1 LAIPKQTGP
10 GGRIRDVQAAGK
22 GAHVIAGTAGYSVGN
37 LHLPGYNLPWE
48 RREAHE
54 QHPSDFARPADILV
68 QASNGAS
75 DYGNKFG
82 EPLISGFCRSFGQRT
97 PDGERIEYIKPIMF
111 SGGIGSID
119 AQYVTKGTAEL
130 GMHLVKVGGPVY
142 RIGVGG
148 GAASSVE
155 VQGGEESA
163 TLNFNAVQRGD
174 PEMEQKMNRVI
185 RGCIESEVNPIHAIH
200 DQGAG
205 GNGNVLK
212 EIAEPEGAV
221 IYTDRFTL
229 GDPTIDT
236 LELWGAEFQE
246 SNALLVHERHLP
258 LVKSL
263 GHREKC
269 QVDVVGEI
277 TGDGRIQLIEPEEKR
292 HSSQHPVDLNLEH
305 VLGSMPR
312 KLFRM
317 QRIERISRPLQL
329 PTNLTVQLALQQV
342 LRLPSVCSKRFL
354 TNKVDRSVTGLVAQ
368 QQCIGPLHTP
378 LADYAAI
385 ALAPW
390 DTVGAVTAIG
400 EQPIKGMICARSGG
414 EMSVAEMITNM
425 MFACITELK
434 DVKCSGNWMWAAKL
448 AGEGARLVDTC
459 EVMCNRL
466 SQLNVA
472 IDGGK
477 DSLSMAAVLR
487 RPAPAAPELIKAP
500 GTLVLSGYA
509 PMPDI
514 RRKVTPL
521 LSSGA
526 VPSRLLYIPLH
537 ANNQQ
542 WAAHAP
548 RLGGSALSQS
558 LGQLG
563 DQPPRM
569 EDGRILGAGFNIVQ
583 DLIRRGWCLAGHDVS
598 DGGLLGAVLEMAF
611 ASDCGL
617 QLQLQPEAFG
627 WDEYTDDWSTEAD
640 LKLGNDRTPS
650 RKSSVHSRPTNASS
664 ITPSAVLSLLFN
676 EEVGVVIEVLEKNVV
691 DIEELLLSAQLAC
704 VSLGTHTPND
714 ARIRVLVADQCV
726 LDGDVHFW
734 RDVWEETS
742 YQLELLQTDRECAKS
757 ERAQLRDG
765 KRHVPN
771 WKVTFDANQL
781 PRSLPIER
789 PFSSNPSGRVA
800 VWREEGSNG
809 DREMISALFESGFQ
823 VIDVTTSDLIEGRFS
838 LNTVNGLVFPGG
850 FSFADVLGSAR
861 GWAASVSF
869 NKRVSQQLEEFKAR
883 SDTWSLGVCNGCQL
897 MALIGWVGP
906 NEKGTQDFFEVLVD
920 CFLINRIFICCIPP
934 TGEQGTQLQHNRSER
949 FESRF
954 SSVKIQNSNSVLLKD
969 MSGSVLGVWVAHG
982 EGRFAFRAP
991 EVLERVRSRN
1001 LIALSYVDDDNQET
1015 TE

>member
-1 LAIPKQTGP
+1 M
-10 GGRIRDVQAAGK
+10 
-22 GAHVIAGTAGYSVGN
+22 IAGTAGYSVGN
-37 LHLPGYNLPWE
+37 LHLPGYNLSWE

-54 QHPSDFARPADILV
+54 EHPSDFARPADILI

-82 EPLISGFCRSFGQRT
+82 EPLISGFCRSFGQRL
-97 PDGERIEYIKPIMF
+97 PDGERVEYIKPIMF

-119 AQYVTKGTAEL
+119 AQYVAKGEAEL

-148 GAASSVE
+148 GAASSVQ
-155 VQGGEESA
+155 VQGGEETVA
-163 TLNFNAVQRGD
+163 LNFNAVQRGD

-185 RGCIESEVNPIHAIH
+185 RGCIESDVNPIHSIH

-212 EIAEPEGAV
+212 EIAEPKGAA

-229 GDPTIDT
+229 GDPTINT
-236 LELWGAEFQE
+236 LELWGAEYQE
-246 SNALLVHERHLP
+246 TNALLVHERHLP
-258 LVKSL
+258 LVKSI
-263 GHREKC
+263 GRREKC

-277 TGDGRIQLIEPEEKR
+277 TGDGRIRLIEPAEER
-292 HSSQHPVDLNLEH
+292 HSDQHPVDLQLEH

-317 QRIERISRPLQL
+317 QRIERIPRSLQL
-329 PTNLTVQLALQQV
+329 PTNLTVQLSLQQV

-368 QQCIGPLHTP
+368 QQCVGPLHTP
-378 LADYAAI
+378 VADYAAI

-390 DTVGAVTAIG
+390 NTVGAVTAIG
-400 EQPIKGMICARSGG
+400 EQPIKGLICARSGG
-414 EMSVAEMITNM
+414 EMSTAEMITNM
-425 MFACITELK
+425 MFACITDLK

-459 EVMCNRL
+459 EAMCSRL

-487 RPAPAAPELIKAP
+487 RPGSATPELIKAP

-514 RRKVTPL
+514 RQKVTPL
-521 LSSGA
+521 LSSGST
-526 VPSRLLYIPLH
+526 PTRLMYIPLH
-537 ANNQQ
+537 ANDQQ
-542 WAAHAP
+542 WNRHAP

-563 DQPPRM
+563 DLPPRM
-569 EDGRILGAGFNIVQ
+569 EDARPLAAGFRIVQ
-583 DLIRRGWCLAGHDVS
+583 DLVRRGWCLAGHDVS
-598 DGGLLGAVLEMAF
+598 DGGMLTAVLEMAF

-617 QLQLQPEAFG
+617 QLRLQPEDFG
-627 WDEYTDDWSTEAD
+627 WDEYTDAWSTPINS
-640 LKLGNDRTPS
+640 KLSTERTPS
-650 RKSSVHSRPTNASS
+650 RKSSVHSVGSSSLNASS
-664 ITPSAVLSLLFN
+664 ITPSAILSMLFN
-676 EEVGVVIEVLEKNVV
+676 EEVGVIIEVLEKHVV
-691 DIEELLLSAQLAC
+691 DVEEQLAAAKLAC
-704 VSLGTHTPND
+704 VSLGHHTPND
-714 ARIRVLVADQCV
+714 HRIRVLIAEQCV

-742 YQLELLQTDRECAKS
+742 YQLELLQADRECIKS
-757 ERAQLRDG
+757 ERDQMRDG
-765 KRHVPN
+765 QRHVPD
-771 WKVTFDANQL
+771 WKITFDVSPL
-781 PRSLPIER
+781 SRPLPIDR
-789 PFSSNPSGRVA
+789 PFAAVPAGRVA

-809 DREMISALFESGFQ
+809 DREMIAALYEAGFQ
-823 VIDVTTSDLIEGRFS
+823 VHDVTTTDLIEGRFS
-838 LNTVNGLVFPGG
+838 LDSVNGLVFPGG

-869 NKRVSQQLEEFKAR
+869 NQRVAQQLANFKAR
-883 SDTWSLGVCNGCQL
+883 PDTWSLGVCNGCQL
-897 MALIGWVGP
+897 MALIGWVGSD
-906 NEKGTQDFFEVLVD
+906 EKSM
-920 CFLINRIFICCIPP
+920 CFYECRLI
-934 TGEQGTQLQHNRSER
+934 
-949 FESRF
+949 
-954 SSVKIQNSNSVLLKD
+954 D
-969 MSGSVLGVWVAHG
+969 
-982 EGRFAFRAP
+982 
-991 EVLERVRSRN
+991 
-1001 LIALSYVDDDNQET
+1001 
-1015 TE
+1015 